1 MKDDPGEAAPTCRF
15 AKDEGGRMKDDLAC
29 FGLKNQ
35 VILPRSSFILCCV
48 SSRSSFHVHP
58 SSVAA

>member
-29 FGLKNQ
+29 FGLKN
-35 VILPRSSFILCCV
+35 
-48 SSRSSFHVHP
+48 
-58 SSVAA
+58 